1 MNTITSQT
9 VISELKGKIE
19 MAKTLILNS
28 SESACVASSIGGLY
42 CIVED
47 GKGINGTCVGLES
60 LSPHIMTAENAAK
73 KIKIT
78 DASNGRGKI
87 IFYPTLLKVYC
98 NSLITKFQET
108 IDFLE
113 SRNIDIN
120 IEQK

>member
-1 MNTITSQT
+1 MNAITSQT
-9 VISELKGKIE
+9 VISELKTKIE
-19 MAKTLILNS
+19 LAKTLVLNS
-28 SESACVASSIGGLY
+28 SESACVASTIGGLY

-60 LSPHIMTAENAAK
+60 LSPHIMTVENAAK
-73 KIKIT
+73 KIK
-78 DASNGRGKI
+78 
-87 IFYPTLLKVYC
+87 FYPTLLKVYC

-113 SRNIDIN
+113 AHNIDIN